1 MHRSHTVAVLDG
13 VCHVHCTTPALP
25 QEDTAM
31 TARRT
36 RPSATSTRLTAVAAI
51 AVAGSLALTGC
62 GDQTKKDKPA
72 ASASAG
78 GTTSSAASDTAP
90 LFSKLPQKY
99 QDSKTIQVGTD
110 ASYAPMEQTENGKIV
125 GIDPDIADALSKQLG
140 VTFKFTNGKFDGLI
154 TSLSTGRA
162 DIVMSAMSDTKARQ
176 GGLDD
181 KGKKIGKGV
190 DFVDYYTSGSSLLVK
205 KGNPKGI
212 KTLADVCGQ
221 TVAVQRGTIYADA
234 FEAQKKECGSKGLTI
249 QKFDTDSEAQT
260 RVKAGGAVA
269 DLNDTPVAAY
279 IAQKSGNGKDFEVAG
294 SPADAGP
301 FGIAVSKDNA
311 QLRDALKAALDA
323 IIADGSYAK
332 VLQKWNATSGAITS
346 AAINGGS

>member
-1 MHRSHTVAVLDG
+1 MTA
-13 VCHVHCTTPALP
+13 CTTRRSAAL
-25 QEDTAM
+25 
-31 TARRT
+31 
-36 RPSATSTRLTAVAAI
+36 TRLTAVAAI
-51 AVAGSLALTGC
+51 AVAGTLVLTGC

-72 ASASAG
+72 NTVTPS
-78 GTTSSAASDTAP
+78 GTGSSATSAVAP

-99 QDSKTIQVGTD
+99 QDSKTIKVGTD

-125 GIDPDIADALSKQLG
+125 GIDPDIADALAKQLG
-140 VTFKFTNGKFDGLI
+140 VTFTFTNGKFDGLI
-154 TSLSTGRA
+154 TSIYTGRS

-205 KGNPKGI
+205 KGNPKGV
-212 KTLADVCGQ
+212 KSLADVCGQ
-221 TVAVQRGTIYADA
+221 TVAVQRGTIYDDA

-279 IAQKSGNGKDFEVAG
+279 IAQKSGNGNDFEVAG

-301 FGIAVSKDNA
+301 FGIAVSKDNT
-311 QLRDALKAALDA
+311 QLRDALKAAMDA
-323 IIADGSYAK
+323 IIADGTYAQ
-332 VLQKWNATSGAITS
+332 VLQKWNASSGAIAS

>member
-1 MHRSHTVAVLDG
+1 
-13 VCHVHCTTPALP
+13 
-25 QEDTAM
+25 M
-31 TARRT
+31 TACTT
-36 RPSATSTRLTAVAAI
+36 RPSAALTRLTAVAAI
-51 AVAGSLALTGC
+51 AVAGTLVLTGC
-62 GDQTKKDKPA
+62 GDQTKKDKP
-72 ASASAG
+72 S
-78 GTTSSAASDTAP
+78 SSATPSGTGTSATSAVAP

-154 TSLSTGRA
+154 TSIYTGRS
-162 DIVMSAMSDTKARQ
+162 DIVMSAMSDTKTRQ

-205 KGNPKGI
+205 KGNPKGV
-212 KTLADVCGQ
+212 KSLADVCGQ
-221 TVAVQRGTIYADA
+221 TVAVQRGTIYEDA
-234 FEAQKKECGSKGLTI
+234 FEAQKKDCGSKGLKI

-279 IAQKSGNGKDFEVAG
+279 IAQKSGNGNDFEIAG

-301 FGIAVSKDNA
+301 FGIAVSKDNV
-311 QLRDALKAALDA
+311 QLRDALKAAMDA
-323 IIADGSYAK
+323 IIADGSYAQ
-332 VLQKWNATSGAITS
+332 VLQKWNASSGAIAA

>member
-1 MHRSHTVAVLDG
+1 
-13 VCHVHCTTPALP
+13 
-25 QEDTAM
+25 M
-31 TARRT
+31 TARTT
-36 RPSATSTRLTAVAAI
+36 RPSAALTRLTAVAAV
-51 AVAGSLALTGC
+51 AVAGTLVLTGC
-62 GDQTKKDKPA
+62 GDQTKKDKPS

-78 GTTSSAASDTAP
+78 DTASTGGAP
-90 LFSKLPQKY
+90 LFSKLPKKY

-110 ASYAPMEQTENGKIV
+110 ASYAPMEQTEGGKIV

-176 GGLDD
+176 EGLDD

-221 TVAVQRGTIYADA
+221 TVAVQRGTIYEDA
-234 FEAQKKECGSKGLTI
+234 FKKQKTACGSKGLTI
-249 QKFDTDSEAQT
+249 QPFDTDSEAQT

-279 IAQKSGNGKDFEVAG
+279 IAQKSGNGNDFEVAG

-301 FGIAVSKDNA
+301 FGIAVSKDNT
-311 QLRDALKAALDA
+311 QLRDALKAAMDA
-323 IIADGSYAK
+323 IIADGTYAK
-332 VLQKWNATSGAITS
+332 VLQKWNATTGAITA

>member
-1 MHRSHTVAVLDG
+1 
-13 VCHVHCTTPALP
+13 
-25 QEDTAM
+25 M
-31 TARRT
+31 TACTT
-36 RPSATSTRLTAVAAI
+36 RPSAALTRLTAVAAI
-51 AVAGSLALTGC
+51 AVAGALVLTGC
-62 GDQTKKDKPA
+62 GDQTKKDKPSS
-72 ASASAG
+72 SASAG
-78 GTTSSAASDTAP
+78 GSGSPSAAVAP
-90 LFSKLPQKY
+90 LFSKLPKKY

-110 ASYAPMEQTENGKIV
+110 ASYAPMEQTEGGKIV
-125 GIDPDIADALSKQLG
+125 GIDPDIAAALSKQLG

-162 DIVMSAMSDTKARQ
+162 DVVMSAMSDTKARQ

-221 TVAVQRGTIYADA
+221 TVAVQRGTIYEDA
-234 FEAQKKECGSKGLTI
+234 FKAQKTACGSKGLTI
-249 QKFDTDSEAQT
+249 QPFDTDSEAQT

-279 IAQKSGNGKDFEVAG
+279 IAQKSGGGNDFEVAG

-311 QLRDALKAALDA
+311 QLRDALKAAMDA
-323 IIADGSYAK
+323 IIADGSYAQ
-332 VLQKWNATSGAITS
+332 VLQKWNASSGAIT
-346 AAINGGS
+346 AAAVNGGS